1 MNSNGLITDFEE
13 KLHDRSFRC
22 SMMEKYLN
30 AETSVEQERA
40 MAAYYVFNAPDED
53 EREFAMLLRI
63 SLSGNILSEE
73 TADEF
78 DRLVCMPSDRPAGK
92 KRRVSGIWIAACLAC
107 AASLALFL
115 ILRNPDAGINVAG
128 ESGFAETFSVVEFTD
143 CIEKMAAVCG
153 ESVASVSVNPVGNAA
168 IMIVNL
174 KDNSS
179 MKYLVTCNYDDWY
192 ASFIALSRQ

>member
-73 TADEF
+73 TAD
-78 DRLVCMPSDRPAGK
+78 
-92 KRRVSGIWIAACLAC
+92 
-107 AASLALFL
+107 
-115 ILRNPDAGINVAG
+115 
-128 ESGFAETFSVVEFTD
+128 
-143 CIEKMAAVCG
+143 
-153 ESVASVSVNPVGNAA
+153 
-168 IMIVNL
+168 
-174 KDNSS
+174 
-179 MKYLVTCNYDDWY
+179 
-192 ASFIALSRQ
+192 